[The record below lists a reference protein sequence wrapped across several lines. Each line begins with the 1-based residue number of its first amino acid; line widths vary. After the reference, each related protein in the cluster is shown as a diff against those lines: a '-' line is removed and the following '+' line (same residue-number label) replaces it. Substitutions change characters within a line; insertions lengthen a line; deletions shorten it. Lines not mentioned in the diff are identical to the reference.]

1 MQLCSVCY
9 RRTTDALY
17 DDDDDDDVYANKSYL
32 IDIHLPR
39 LYWTP
44 TEIQNP
50 GKYTGSKGRETTWS

>member
-39 LYWTP
+39 LY
-44 TEIQNP
+44 
-50 GKYTGSKGRETTWS
+50 